1 MKKRILGNV
10 VEADGVSKAV
20 ITIEDKRIVDFQR
33 IDPRIAEDVLAI
45 HGADNYGDDCLIFP
59 GYIDIHTHCR
69 EDVTGQDNHKEEYR
83 TVGRAALSGGV
94 VYVADMPNNPVVPLD
109 RATYDAKEQLPLDR
123 CPIDVLLYAGI
134 GPDTRPFDRDGE
146 IPYKVFLGP
155 STRSEDALHFKNYG
169 QLSTTLGRY
178 RGKSVSFHCE
188 DPTLLT
194 IHKDLA
200 THEERRAP
208 ICEWSAIDVATDF
221 IEYHGLRGKICHVT
235 TKFGIENILAKKAAG
250 VNVTAEVTPHHL
262 YFDTGMLTEENRH
275 FLRMNPP
282 IRSREDREFLL
293 EMVRQDKFDYLA
305 TDHAPHTVA
314 EKMRGISGVPQL
326 DTYGPFVAWLIKE
339 QKVDPVVLFRMAC
352 QRPGE
357 WIASFHPERK
367 VGRLL
372 PGYEAHVT
380 VLDLSRPAVE
390 GRPLYTKCN
399 WSPFDLRELPG
410 VVKAVYHHG
419 EKVVDEQYMK

>member
-1 MKKRILGNV
+1 MKRILGNV
-10 VEADGVSKAV
+10 VEADGVGKGV
-20 ITIEDKRIVDFQR
+20 ITVDGGVIVDFQR

-45 HGADNYGDDCLIFP
+45 YGADNYYDNCLIFP
-59 GYIDIHTHCR
+59 GFIDIHTHCR
-69 EDVTGQDNHKEEYR
+69 EDVTGKDNHKEDYAS
-83 TVGRAALSGGV
+83 VGRAALSGGV
-94 VYVADMPNNPVVPLD
+94 VCVADMPNNPVVPLD
-109 RATYDAKEQLPLDR
+109 RASYDAKEQIPLDH
-123 CPIDVLLYAGI
+123 CPIDVLLYAGV
-134 GPDTRPFDRDGE
+134 GPDTQPFDRDGE
-146 IPYKVFLGP
+146 FPYKVFLGP
-155 STRSEDALHFKNYG
+155 STRSEDALHFKHYA
-169 QLSTTLGRY
+169 QLSTALARY

-194 IHKDLA
+194 IHKGLA

-221 IEYHGLRGKICHVT
+221 IEYHGLRGKICHVST
-235 TKFGIENILAKKAAG
+235 ADGMKTILAKKAAG

-262 YFDTGMLTEENRH
+262 YFDTGMITEENRH

-293 EMVRQDKFDYLA
+293 EMVRQDKFDFLA
-305 TDHAPHTVA
+305 TDHAPHTVE
-314 EKMRGISGVPQL
+314 EKLRGISGVPQL

-339 QKVDPVVLFRMAC
+339 HGVSPEVIFRMAC

-357 WIASFHPERK
+357 WVSSFLPEK
-367 VGRLL
+367 KLGRIQA
-372 PGYEAHVT
+372 GYEANVT

-399 WSPFDLRELPG
+399 WSPFDLRQLPG
-410 VVKAVYHHG
+410 MVKTVYYRG